1 MGPRPNTEHEVVH
14 TGTAPSLVILP
25 CCSTDEASTVRAQGS
40 TDLLTATRQ
49 VLDLG
54 PVWGLTGSNE
64 PYNPDFV
71 SFEEKRT
78 YSS

>member
-1 MGPRPNTEHEVVH
+1 M
-14 TGTAPSLVILP
+14 
-25 CCSTDEASTVRAQGS
+25 VRAQGS